1 MEDQGEH
8 QEGWQANDLRSGVAK
23 VYAEAKDRTTL
34 GVRVATAWAVVT
46 MVYALMDFL
55 GVTSVAPPLWDATA
69 GVGAGVLAAL
79 ALSRTPGPLL
89 GAAATVIVDLM
100 VLAFQF
106 PEIMERG
113 EVADHVMA
121 ASRIIAAPITI
132 LFVLNGYFGALSI
145 QAFKKG
151 FSPGADWR
159 TRMNPRT
166 VQIGIVL
173 SCVVAVVLGLGVW
186 VGAVMSGF
194 AQTDV
199 VWISSYLIDETVTLQ
214 TARNLEVEGA
224 ERKGKTGGVKFEIEV
239 LEPEKPKAPEIIP
252 YPDSARPVESTKG
265 FDEYTQAEIEDAWD
279 FASESDEAGCVAE
292 GQGRQDRCRDDRCK
306 HWARFFVRACL
317 VRSAKTPKFCD
328 GVPVPTDATAGL
340 AWAQRLCVGRAPE
353 SCRELLFA
361 MQGHCHPPE
370 PGAEA
375 PKKTEG
381 AAAAK

>member
-1 MEDQGEH
+1 MDEQGEH

-34 GVRVATAWAVVT
+34 GIRVATAWSVVT
-46 MVYALMDFL
+46 MVYAVLDFV
-55 GVTSVAPPLWDATA
+55 GVTGVAPPLWDATA
-69 GVGAGVLAAL
+69 GVGAGMLAAL
-79 ALSRTPGPLL
+79 AMSRTPGPML

-106 PEIMERG
+106 PEMMERG
-113 EVADHVMA
+113 EVADHVVA
-121 ASRIIAAPITI
+121 AIRIITAPVTI

-166 VQIGIVL
+166 VQVGIVL
-173 SCVVAVVLGLGVW
+173 SCLVAIVVGVGGW

-199 VWISSYLIDETVTLQ
+199 VWISHYLVDETVTLQ

-224 ERKGKTGGVKFEIEV
+224 ERKGKTGGVKFDIEV
-239 LEPEKPKAPEIIP
+239 LEPPKPAVPEIVP
-252 YPDSARPVESTKG
+252 YPDSARPVDTLKG
-265 FDEYTQAEIEDAWD
+265 LDDYAQSEVEDAWD
-279 FASESDEAGCVAE
+279 FASDSDEAGCVAE

-328 GVPVPTDATAGL
+328 GVPDPTEATAGTE
-340 AWAQRLCVGRAPE
+340 WAQRLCVGRAAE

-361 MQGHCHPPE
+361 VQGHCHPPRPDE
-370 PGAEA
+370 PA
-375 PKKTEG
+375 PKPQG
-381 AAAAK
+381 AAASK